1 VSIVFAGTPENAATS
16 LRLLVE
22 SGVPIS
28 LVLTRPDAPIGRKSV
43 LTPSPVAV
51 VAEELRL
58 PVIKSNKIDD
68 QIIGEL
74 KAQRISFAIVIAF
87 GVILRDDALASL
99 EKGWFNVHYG
109 LLPKWRGAAPVQQ
122 AIIAGDTETGVTIFK
137 IDQGLDTGPILGSVN
152 TRIEPVETS
161 GDLLKRLT
169 LLGVSLLLEVLP
181 QIDSGVFNLKQQP
194 SIGISLAPKL
204 ARSDAKLD
212 FHRDAKSLSNLV
224 RGANPEPGAW
234 CTTSLGYELKIH
246 RASFTDESQPAIGEC
261 LLRDGRLFVGC
272 GSGSLELVEV
282 QPAGKQRMDAIAW
295 YRGLN
300 QKIEIGVI
308 V

>member
-1 VSIVFAGTPENAATS
+1 MSIVFAGTPENAATS

-28 LVLTRPDAPIGRKSV
+28 LVLTRPDSPVGRKSV
-43 LTPSPVAV
+43 LTPSPVAL
-51 VAEELRL
+51 VAEELGL
-58 PVIKSNKIDD
+58 HVIKSNRIDD

-74 KAQRISFAIVIAF
+74 KTRRISFAIVIAF
-87 GVILRDDALASL
+87 GVILREEALNAL
-99 EKGWFNVHYG
+99 PQGWFNVHYS
-109 LLPKWRGAAPVQQ
+109 LLPRWRGAAPVQQ
-122 AIIAGDTETGVTIFK
+122 AIIAGDTETGVTIFQ
-137 IDQGLDTGPILGSVN
+137 IDQGLDTGPTLGSVF
-152 TRIEPVETS
+152 TRIETVETA

-169 LLGVSLLLEVLP
+169 LLGVSLLMEVLP
-181 QIDSGVFNLKQQP
+181 QIDGGVFRLNQQP
-194 SIGISLAPKL
+194 SMGITLAPKL
-204 ARSDAKLD
+204 ARSDAKLH
-212 FHRDAKSLSNLV
+212 FKRDAKTLSNLI

-234 CTTSLGYELKIH
+234 TTTSLGYELKVH
-246 RASFTDESQPAIGEC
+246 RANFTEETQLAIGEC
-261 LLRDGRLFVGC
+261 SLRDGRLFVGC
-272 GSGSLELVEV
+272 GSGSLELIEV